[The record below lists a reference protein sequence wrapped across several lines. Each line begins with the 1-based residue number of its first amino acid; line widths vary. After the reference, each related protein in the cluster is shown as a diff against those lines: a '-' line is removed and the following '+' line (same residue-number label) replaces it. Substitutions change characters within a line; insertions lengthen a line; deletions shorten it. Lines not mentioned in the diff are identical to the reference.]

1 MSNDDSRGNQ
11 TPDRRHESNEQPTLE
26 DVLAELRELRAEN
39 DRLATRV
46 TELEEDVDDLE
57 TERDRLIERLE
68 RHESTIDE
76 QGSTLETLESTTDQL
91 AALTEAARNRTG
103 ANKARI
109 EELQSRELEKGAHL
123 REANVDEHDLEL
135 EDDYLERLTKSDG
148 HAYYRL
154 PDSDDPLDRTD
165 TTLAH
170 GDLLPIQQLARL
182 DDDMRRSTTNS
193 LPTRLAAKLW
203 KARTDSTVGDD
214 PWEPGCK
221 DVHEYVNAGDLKH
234 WIRRQEDGVSDSYA
248 KKLVSRTIDAL
259 LELSKHRLAVHRKS
273 QRKNGLSY
281 TERRIVLPT
290 DADIP
295 GESSP
300 TPETADVHGGS

>member
-1 MSNDDSRGNQ
+1 M
-11 TPDRRHESNEQPTLE
+11 
-26 DVLAELRELRAEN
+26 
-39 DRLATRV
+39 
-46 TELEEDVDDLE
+46 TELETSLEQAEDRVESLE
-57 TERDRLIERLE
+57 EEN
-68 RHESTIDE
+68 
-76 QGSTLETLESTTDQL
+76 ETLQKEVDQL
-91 AALTEAARNRTG
+91 TALTEAARNRTG
-103 ANKARI
+103 ANKTRI
-109 EELQSRELEKGAHL
+109 EELQARELEKGAHL
-123 REANVDEHDLEL
+123 RDSNVDEHDLEL

-148 HAYYRL
+148 HAYFRL

-182 DDDMRRSTTNS
+182 DEDMRRSTTNA

-214 PWEPGCK
+214 PWKAGCK
-221 DVHEYVNAGDLKH
+221 DVREYVTAGDLKH

-259 LELSKHRLAVHRKS
+259 LELSKNRLAVHRKT

-295 GESSP
+295 GESSS
-300 TPETADVHGGS
+300 TPETTDVHGAS